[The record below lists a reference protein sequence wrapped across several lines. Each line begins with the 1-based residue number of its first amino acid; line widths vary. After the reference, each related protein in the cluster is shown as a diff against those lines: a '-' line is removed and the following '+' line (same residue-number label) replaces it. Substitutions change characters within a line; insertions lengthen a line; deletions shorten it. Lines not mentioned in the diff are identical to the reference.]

1 MNRLRGKLTYANVIS
16 SLCLVLLLCGGTAL
30 AASRFGKET
39 IGTRA
44 LKKEA
49 VTPIKLSRKAKA
61 TMTGPRGATGAEGPR
76 GATGPQGPMGPQGQF
91 VDVVPSGQA
100 LVGTYA
106 ARDHATAANEE
117 LIAAIS
123 FGFRF
128 SSAPTPHFVALG
140 TTPPAQ
146 CPGNGLN
153 PQATPGNLCVYETSM
168 TNRVAPIIFDVNFDG
183 NSSSPFGATVFTESL
198 GAGVF
203 GTSGSWAAT
212 AP

>member
-1 MNRLRGKLTYANVIS
+1 MFKGVKAWAPLAISAIALFAALGGVGWAAGLISGKTIKPNSIPLNRLTKSARS
-16 SLCLVLLLCGGTAL
+16 SLAGRQGPAGP
-30 AASRFGKET
+30 AGPQ
-39 IGTRA
+39 G
-44 LKKEA
+44 LK
-49 VTPIKLSRKAKA
+49 
-61 TMTGPRGATGAEGPR
+61 GDRGEKGDV
-76 GATGPQGPMGPQGQF
+76 GPQGPF
-91 VDVVPSGQA
+91 VEVVPSGKT

-106 ARDHATAANEE
+106 ARINATAANQDV
-117 LIAAIS
+117 IAPIS

-153 PQATPGNLCVYETSM
+153 PQATPGNLCIYETSE
-168 TNRVAPIIFDVNFDG
+168 TNRFSPAVVDVNFDG
-183 NSSSPFGATVFTESL
+183 NSSSPFGASVLTESL
-198 GAGVF
+198 AAGVS